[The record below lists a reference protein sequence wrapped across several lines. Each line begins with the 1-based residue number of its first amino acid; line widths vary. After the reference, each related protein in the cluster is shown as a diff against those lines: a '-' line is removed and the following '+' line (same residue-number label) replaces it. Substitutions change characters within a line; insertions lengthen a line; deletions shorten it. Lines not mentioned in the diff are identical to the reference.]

1 MKIDHIH
8 VVKSTFSFP
17 RKQVYLFIVSLLA
30 FMHFQGGLQ
39 SDVYEN
45 EKNILLELKQVW
57 GFEKLWDSNSS
68 HCDWYGIDCRNGSVT
83 SISIQDVNLHT
94 GTIPPILCELK
105 SLYLIDLKTNYIRG
119 EFPTSL
125 YNCSNLEYL
134 DISWNQFHG
143 PLPSDLHRLSRL
155 YNLNIAGNSFS
166 NIPGA
171 IGQLSELQYL
181 SLEFNNFNTSIP
193 REIGNLS
200 KLETLDISYI
210 DSFKQVIIPG
220 ELGRL
225 KKLTSLFIVKSNL
238 IGEIPETF
246 SGLSALQVLDLSSNN
261 LKGSIPS
268 YLFEWNKLTNLH
280 LEYNQFSGRL
290 PMLDANMELM
300 GRNQEMFSN
309 LSGLQVLDLSGNRLN
324 GSIPSYLFHW
334 KNLTSLLLGDN
345 QFSGNLPS
353 ITGNLRLR
361 TLDLSS
367 NQLSGHIPKEYDKKE
382 YNFRNNL
389 NLCSKYTNHYIQVPR
404 CSGKTRVVIA
414 VVAPVAFLVMVTLLC
429 YTCKKNWSF
438 STDQLMRRKKRHE
451 NQDPEW
457 MFISFQQLRFTE
469 SEILV
474 NMTEENLIGSG
485 GCGKVYRVGVNPNGN
500 FVAVKRIWNKRNLD
514 YGLEKQFLA
523 EVEVL
528 GSIRHSNIVKLLCC
542 ISSGNSKVLVY
553 EYMENQSLDKW
564 LHQKRRSE
572 KAITASAHSVLEWH
586 TRLQIAVGAARG
598 LCYMHHECSPPI
610 IHRDIKCSNILLD
623 HELNAKIADFG
634 LAKVLAK
641 WGETETASAIAG
653 TFGYLAPEYAYTSK
667 VNAKIDV
674 YSFGVVLLELVTG
687 REPINGDEHINLA
700 QWAWN
705 HHEEGN
711 PVVDAIDEE
720 IKEACFLNEMSS
732 MFKLGLICTSTIPSA
747 RPSMKEVLQILLR
760 SLTTSS

>member
-1 MKIDHIH
+1 MKINHIH
-8 VVKSTFSFP
+8 VVKSTFSIP

-30 FMHFQGGLQ
+30 FIHFQGGLQ
-39 SDVYEN
+39 SDVYEK
-45 EKNILLELKQVW
+45 EKNILLELKQLW
-57 GFEKLWDSNSS
+57 GFQKLWDSNSS
-68 HCDWYGIDCRNGSVT
+68 HCSWYGIGCRNGSVT
-83 SISIQDVNLHT
+83 SISIQEGNLLS
-94 GTIPPILCELK
+94 GTISPIICELK
-105 SLYLIDLKTNYIRG
+105 SLQLIDLSSNYIRG

-125 YNCSNLEYL
+125 YNCSKLEYL

-143 PLPSDLHRLSRL
+143 PLPSDIHRLSRL
-155 YNLNIAGNSFS
+155 IHLDIAGNNFS

-171 IGQLSELQYL
+171 IG
-181 SLEFNNFNTSIP
+181 
-193 REIGNLS
+193 
-200 KLETLDISYI
+200 
-210 DSFKQVIIPG
+210 
-220 ELGRL
+220 
-225 KKLTSLFIVKSNL
+225 
-238 IGEIPETF
+238 EIPETF
-246 SGLSALQVLDLSSNN
+246 SALSGLEVLDLSMNYLN
-261 LKGSIPS
+261 GSIPS
-268 YLFEWNKLTNLH
+268 YLFDWKKLTNLH
-280 LEYNQFSGRL
+280 LEFNQFSGRL

-300 GRNQEMFSN
+300 GRTQELFSN
-309 LSGLQVLDLSGNRLN
+309 LSGLQVLDLSGNHLN

-361 TLDLSS
+361 TLDLLS
-367 NQLSGHIPKEYDKKE
+367 NQLSGHIPQEYDKNE
-382 YNFRNNL
+382 YYFRNNL

-414 VVAPVAFLVMVTLLC
+414 VVAPVAFLVMVILLC
-429 YTCKKNWSF
+429 YTFKKNWTF
-438 STDQLMRRKKRHE
+438 STDQLMWRKKRHE

-457 MFISFQQLRFTE
+457 MFISFQQLGFTE

-500 FVAVKRIWNKRNLD
+500 FVAVKRILNKRNLD
-514 YGLEKQFLA
+514 HGLEKQFLA

-553 EYMENQSLDKW
+553 EYMENHSLDKW
-564 LHQKRRSE
+564 LHHKRRSE
-572 KAITASAHSVLEWH
+572 KDITASAHCVLEWR

-641 WGETETASAIAG
+641 WGDTETASAIAG

-667 VNAKIDV
+667 VKAKIDV

-700 QWAWN
+700 QWAWT

-711 PVVDAIDEE
+711 LVVDAIDEE

-732 MFKLGLICTSTIPSA
+732 MFKLGLICTSNIPSV
-747 RPSMKEVLQILLR
+747 RPSMKEVLQILLL
-760 SLTTSS
+760 SLTTSP

>member
-1 MKIDHIH
+1 MKINHIH
-8 VVKSTFSFP
+8 VVKSTFSIP

-30 FMHFQGGLQ
+30 FIHFQGGLQ
-39 SDVYEN
+39 SDVYEK
-45 EKNILLELKQVW
+45 EKNILLELKQLY
-57 GFEKLWDSNSS
+57 GFQKLWDSNSS
-68 HCDWYGIDCRNGSVT
+68 HCSWYGIDCRNGSVT
-83 SISIQDVNLHT
+83 SISMQDGNLLS
-94 GTIPPILCELK
+94 GTISPIICELK
-105 SLYLIDLKTNYIRG
+105 SLQLIDLRSNYIRG

-125 YNCSNLEYL
+125 YNCSKLEYL

-143 PLPSDLHRLSRL
+143 PLPSDIHRLSRL
-155 YNLNIAGNSFS
+155 IHLDIAGNNFS

-181 SLEFNNFNTSIP
+181 SLKFNNFNTWIP

-210 DSFKQVIIPG
+210 DSFKQATITE
-220 ELGRL
+220 ELGKL
-225 KKLTSLFIVKSNL
+225 KKLTSLFIIRSNL

-246 SGLSALQVLDLSSNN
+246 SALSGLEVLDLSMNY

-268 YLFEWNKLTNLH
+268 YLFEWKKLTNLH
-280 LEYNQFSGRL
+280 LEFNQFSGRL

-300 GRNQEMFSN
+300 GRTQEMFSN
-309 LSGLQVLDLSGNRLN
+309 LSGLQILDLSGNHLN

-367 NQLSGHIPKEYDKKE
+367 NHLSGHIPQEYDKNE
-382 YNFRNNL
+382 YYFRNNL

-429 YTCKKNWSF
+429 YTFKKNWTF

-457 MFISFQQLRFTE
+457 MFISFQHLGFTE

-485 GCGKVYRVGVNPNGN
+485 GYGKVYRVGVNPNGN

-514 YGLEKQFLA
+514 HGLEKQFLA

-542 ISSGNSKVLVY
+542 ISRGNSKFLVY

-564 LHQKRRSE
+564 LHHKRRSE
-572 KAITASAHSVLEWH
+572 KDITASAHCVLEWH

-598 LCYMHHECSPPI
+598 LCYMHHECSTPI

-634 LAKVLAK
+634 LAKILAK

-732 MFKLGLICTSTIPSA
+732 MFKLGLICTSTVPSA
-747 RPSMKEVLQILLR
+747 RPSMKEVLQILLL
-760 SLTTSS
+760 SLNTSS